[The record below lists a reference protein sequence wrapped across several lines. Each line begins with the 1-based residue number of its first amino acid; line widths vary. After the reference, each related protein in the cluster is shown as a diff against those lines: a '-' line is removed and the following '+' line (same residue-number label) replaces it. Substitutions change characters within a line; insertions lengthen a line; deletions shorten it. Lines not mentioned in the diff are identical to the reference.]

1 MIQYCILKGRIEGAS
16 VGERMYDLIIIGSG
30 PAGLTA
36 ALRARDHGLDYVLL
50 ERESIA
56 NTVYNYPIGDVL
68 FSSSDEIELDSGFLP
83 MHRKPTREELL
94 HHYRALVSRHRV
106 DLRVGEEVQRLSHDG
121 DLILVQTNKRDY
133 RARTVLA
140 AIGGFGRRR
149 LLNVPG
155 EDDSRVCYRLVE
167 AHPFAFKKVLVVGGG
182 NSAAEAALFLSQAG
196 AEVTLAIRRAELNPP
211 LGAEET
217 GNSERFGLGARI
229 KPWVLDPLERAA
241 RERQIRLITSSE
253 VVEIRP
259 GVAFL
264 RATRNGKV
272 STVEVSCD
280 QIFALIGADP
290 DTRLLETAGARIA
303 DDGRPVYSD
312 QTFETTVPGLFV
324 AGHVTREVHIKN
336 AIRTAKRVVD
346 YIATAVVE
354 ERMACRA

>member
-1 MIQYCILKGRIEGAS
+1 
-16 VGERMYDLIIIGSG
+16 MYDLVIVGSG
-30 PAGLTA
+30 PAGLAA
-36 ALRARDHGLDYVLL
+36 ALRARDHGLDCALL
-50 ERESIA
+50 ERKVIA

-94 HHYRALVSRHRV
+94 QHYRALVRRHRI
-106 DLRVGEEVQRLSHDG
+106 DLRVGEEVQRLSHEG
-121 DLILVQTNKRDY
+121 DQILVQTNNREY

-149 LLNVPG
+149 LLNVRG
-155 EDDSRVCYRLVE
+155 EDDSRVSYRLVE

-196 AEVTLAIRRAELNPP
+196 ADVTLAIRRADLSPP
-211 LGAEET
+211 LETEET
-217 GNSERFGLGARI
+217 GNSKRFGLGARI
-229 KPWVLDPLERAA
+229 KPWVLDPLETAA
-241 RERQIRLITSSE
+241 REGQIRLLTSSE
-253 VVEIRP
+253 IVEIRP
-259 GVAFL
+259 DEALL
-264 RATRNGKV
+264 RTTRNGIA
-272 STVEVSCD
+272 STVEVACD

-303 DDGRPVYSD
+303 DDGRPAYSD
-312 QTFETTVPGLFV
+312 QTYETTVPGLFV

-336 AIRTAKRVVD
+336 AIRTARRVVD
-346 YIATAVVE
+346 YIATTVVE